1 MKTRFTVLTLF
12 TLLAL
17 SRATLGETKDAG
29 IDTKKIDELTGAK
42 GVLNQEEGVFKVSF
56 PRTDVK
62 VTVDGWAMK
71 PFMGLT
77 SWAAFQK
84 GRRGQMMVMGD
95 LVLFE
100 DEVNPVMSAALDNGL
115 SVTALHNHFFYDS
128 PKVFF
133 MHIGGEGNL
142 ETLAKAVRATQE
154 KAKEIRSASPQLAK
168 GFQGSSV
175 PEESSIDGKAIEEAL
190 GTKGQ
195 ANSGMF
201 KVVIGRK
208 AKMHGRDQVGKEM
221 GVNTWAAFAGSN
233 ENTFVDGD
241 FAVLE
246 SELQPVLKALRASGI
261 NIVAIHHHMTHEEPR
276 LIFLHY
282 WGKGAA
288 TQLAQGLRKGL
299 DQTDKSKMNH
309 GMRGPIN

>member
-1 MKTRFTVLTLF
+1 MKKGFSVLTLF
-12 TLLAL
+12 SLLAL
-17 SRATLGETKDAG
+17 STTILGETKS
-29 IDTKKIDELTGAK
+29 ISLDTRKIDELTGAK

-62 VTVDGWAMK
+62 VIADGWAMK

-84 GRRGQMMVMGD
+84 GKKGQTMVMGD

-100 DEVNPVMSAALDNGL
+100 DEVNPVMSAALGNSLD
-115 SVTALHNHFFYDS
+115 VTALHNHFFYDS

-142 ETLAKAVRATQE
+142 ETLAKAVRATQD
-154 KAKEIRSASPQLAK
+154 KVKEIRSASPQPAK
-168 GFQGSSV
+168 GFQGSPL
-175 PEESSIDGKAIEEAL
+175 PEESTIDGKPIEQIL

-195 ANSGMF
+195 ANNGMF

-208 AKMHGRDQVGKEM
+208 AKMHGMEEVGKEM

-233 ENTFVDGD
+233 ESALVDGD
-241 FAVLE
+241 FVALE
-246 SELQPVLKALRASGI
+246 SELQSVLKTLRASNI
-261 NIVAIHHHMTHEEPR
+261 NIVAIHHHMTHEQPR
-276 LIFLHY
+276 FIFLHY
-282 WGKGAA
+282 WGKGAVA
-288 TQLAQGLRKGL
+288 ELAQGLRKSL
-299 DQTDKSKMNH
+299 DQTGKPK
-309 GMRGPIN
+309 

>member
-1 MKTRFTVLTLF
+1 MKTGFGALALC

-17 SRATLGETKDAG
+17 SQATLGETKDTV

-62 VTVDGWAMK
+62 VIVDGWTMK
-71 PFMGLT
+71 PFLGLT

-84 GRRGQMMVMGD
+84 GQKGQTMVMGD

-100 DEVNPVMSAALDNGL
+100 DEVNPVMSAALDNSLG
-115 SVTALHNHFFYDS
+115 VTALHNHFFYDS

-133 MHIGGEGNL
+133 MHIGAEGNL
-142 ETLAKAVRATQE
+142 ETLAKAVRATQN
-154 KAKEIRSASPQLAK
+154 KIKEIRSASPQPAK
-168 GFQGSSV
+168 GFAGS
-175 PEESSIDGKAIEEAL
+175 PLTEESSIDGKPIEQIL

-208 AKMHGRDQVGKEM
+208 AKMHGMDEVGKEM

-233 ENTFVDGD
+233 ENSLIDGD
-241 FAVLE
+241 FVVLE

-261 NIVAIHHHMTHEEPR
+261 NIVAIHHHMTHEQPR
-276 LIFLHY
+276 FIFLHY
-282 WGKGAA
+282 WSKGAT
-288 TQLAQGLRKGL
+288 TQLAQGVRKAL
-299 DQTDKSKMNH
+299 DQTQNSKRT
-309 GMRGPIN
+309 GD